1 MIRVLAF
8 IKVGDEECDQVV
20 NKLKLLRNELEFEL
34 NVIQLSESE
43 LLEKKYSSKTP
54 LVKVGPYS
62 LNGNMDTNYLR
73 MTINAAIDRDRQLNE
88 VGDTSYKKRLEQGR
102 VFTKLD
108 KTSLWLS
115 KSYIWLMAFFLFLY
129 VGLPFMA
136 PVFLNAGLN
145 LPAKVIYTVYKP
157 LCHQLAFRS
166 WFLFGEQ
173 PFYPRQLSGIADVQT
188 YEDITNEIKINIR
201 EAQKFVGNEIVGYKV
216 ALCERDIAIY
226 GSMLL
231 FVFVF
236 ILTKRR
242 IKSLPWYIW
251 LVIGLIPIGIDGVS
265 QLPGLATT
273 LPSWLPVRESTPLIR
288 TITGTLFGITTSW
301 YLFPL
306 IEESMR
312 ETQALLTEKKA
323 VQGPKMSEPN

>member
-1 MIRVLAF
+1 LIRVIAF
-8 IKVGDEECDQVV
+8 IKVDDEECDQVV
-20 NKLKLLRNELEFEL
+20 NKLELLRNDLEFEL

-43 LLEKKYSSKTP
+43 LLEKKYSNKIP

-62 LNGNMDTNYLR
+62 LSGNMDTNYLR

-102 VFTKLD
+102 VFSKFD

-173 PFYPRQLSGIADVQT
+173 PFYPRELSGIADVQS

-226 GSMLL
+226 GSMLV
-231 FVFVF
+231 FVLVF
-236 ILTKRR
+236 ILTGRR

-251 LVIGLIPIGIDGVS
+251 
-265 QLPGLATT
+265 
-273 LPSWLPVRESTPLIR
+273 
-288 TITGTLFGITTSW
+288 FN
-301 YLFPL
+301 
-306 IEESMR
+306 
-312 ETQALLTEKKA
+312 KNK
-323 VQGPKMSEPN
+323 

>member
-1 MIRVLAF
+1 
-8 IKVGDEECDQVV
+8 
-20 NKLKLLRNELEFEL
+20 
-34 NVIQLSESE
+34 
-43 LLEKKYSSKTP
+43 
-54 LVKVGPYS
+54 
-62 LNGNMDTNYLR
+62 
-73 MTINAAIDRDRQLNE
+73 
-88 VGDTSYKKRLEQGR
+88 
-102 VFTKLD
+102 
-108 KTSLWLS
+108 
-115 KSYIWLMAFFLFLY
+115 MAFFLFLY

-173 PFYPRQLSGIADVQT
+173 PFYPRELSGIADVQS

-226 GSMLL
+226 GSMLV
-231 FVFVF
+231 FVLVF
-236 ILTKRR
+236 ILTRRR

-251 LVIGLIPIGIDGVS
+251 LIIGLIPIGIDGVS

-273 LPSWLPVRESTPLIR
+273 LPSWLPVRESTPLLR

-323 VQGPKMSEPN
+323 VQSPKMSEYN